1 MFEVE
6 KKVAVSETV
15 LKGIE
20 QQGTFLGTKMIT
32 DTYFDTEDHR
42 FTTNDIWLRER
53 NCQFEL
59 KIGIRGMRGSID
71 HYEEIK
77 SEREI
82 LKKLGLETARDLQ
95 KALAKAQIY
104 PYATLQT
111 IRRKYQIGQFCI
123 DLDLAYFD
131 DFIYRIAEIE
141 LLVSD
146 QTKISQAE
154 EDLEK
159 FVEEMGF
166 NNTAP
171 IQAKLIAYLYEKQR
185 GHYDALVEA
194 GIVG

>member
-1 MFEVE
+1 
-6 KKVAVSETV
+6 
-15 LKGIE
+15 
-20 QQGTFLGTKMIT
+20 MIT

-59 KIGIRGMRGSID
+59 KIGVRGMRGSID

-111 IRRKYQIGQFCI
+111 IRRKYQLGQFSI

-146 QTKISQAE
+146 QTKIGQAE
-154 EDLEK
+154 EEIER

-171 IQAKLIAYLYEKQR
+171 IRAKLIAYLYEKQR
-185 GHYDALVEA
+185 SHYDALVEA